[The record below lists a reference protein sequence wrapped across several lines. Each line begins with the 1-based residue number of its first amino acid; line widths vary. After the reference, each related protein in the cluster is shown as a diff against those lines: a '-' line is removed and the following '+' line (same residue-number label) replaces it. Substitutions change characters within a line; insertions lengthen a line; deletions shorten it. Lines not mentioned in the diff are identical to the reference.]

1 MAPPRVSAFKP
12 DQLWQQAREPMF
24 WLDQALRVT
33 WVNRAW
39 EGLTGHPAE
48 SLLGQTCAAYGPTE
62 AGEPADV
69 AASFV
74 PPPEAVA
81 GQPSGSLTVILHAS
95 GERLWRRVEF
105 WPFRDQSGALIGM
118 LGQVR
123 EAGTPPSVPDSQA
136 HQLRVRLME
145 LRERLHQAFRCA
157 SLIGTGPAHRRLL
170 EQVRLA
176 AASTTAVL
184 IVGEPGTGK
193 RLTARTIH
201 NLGAGRQHPFVPI
214 DCQALPAEVI
224 ERELFDSR
232 AQAEPGDDAGN
243 PSQGPCRGCR
253 ALAEGSTLLIGDILS
268 LPRDLQA
275 RLAESL
281 DGRVRLIATTAGD
294 PEAALEQEQIRPELY
309 YGLSVLVIRTHP
321 LRERR
326 HDLLLLAQSFLER
339 ANQRTGSTTCGGFT
353 PQAVSILQAY
363 DWPGNLGELARV
375 IDAAHDHLR
384 SQAQAEQTM
393 PLIDRDDLP
402 ASIRGHL
409 GAAYLP
415 PTAAATIKPL
425 DQLLTEV
432 ERRLIETALSRAR
445 QNKSR
450 AAEFLG
456 ISRPRLYRRI
466 KELNLPDETEPENG
480 AVPASSSPATP

>member
-39 EGLTGHPAE
+39 EGLTGLPAE
-48 SLLGQTCAAYGPTE
+48 SLLGQTCAAFGPTE

-69 AASFV
+69 AASLV

-105 WPFRDQSGALIGM
+105 WPFRDDGGVLIGM

-145 LRERLHQAFRCA
+145 LRERLHQAYRCE

-170 EQVRLA
+170 EQVRIA
-176 AASTTAVL
+176 TASTTPVL

-193 RLTARTIH
+193 RLAARTIH
-201 NLGAGRQHPFVPI
+201 HLGSGNQHPLVPI
-214 DCQALPAEVI
+214 DCEALPAEVI
-224 ERELFDSR
+224 EREFFASR
-232 AQAEPGDDAGN
+232 LPAEPRDDARNSAQEPGH
-243 PSQGPCRGCR
+243 GRLE
-253 ALAEGSTLLIGDILS
+253 LAAGSTLLIGDILA
-268 LPRDLQA
+268 LPRDLQG

-294 PEAALEQEQIRPELY
+294 PEAALKQEQIRPDLY
-309 YGLSVLVIRTHP
+309 YGLSVLVIRTLP

-326 HDLLLLAQSFLER
+326 HDLLLLAQAFLER
-339 ANQRTGSTTCGGFT
+339 ANQRTGTTCDGFT
-353 PQAVSILQAY
+353 PQAVSVLEAY
-363 DWPGNLGELARV
+363 DWPGNLSELGRV
-375 IDAAHDHLR
+375 IDVAHDHLR
-384 SQAQAEQTM
+384 SLTQIEKAM
-393 PLIDRDDLP
+393 PLIDMDDLP
-402 ASIRGHL
+402 ATIRGHL

-415 PTAAATIKPL
+415 PTTTATIKPL
-425 DQLLTEV
+425 DELLTEI
-432 ERRLIETALSRAR
+432 ERRLIETALSRTR

-450 AAEFLG
+450 AAELLG

-466 KELNLPDETEPENG
+466 KELNLPDDTTEPENG
-480 AVPASSSPATP
+480 AVTASTSPATP